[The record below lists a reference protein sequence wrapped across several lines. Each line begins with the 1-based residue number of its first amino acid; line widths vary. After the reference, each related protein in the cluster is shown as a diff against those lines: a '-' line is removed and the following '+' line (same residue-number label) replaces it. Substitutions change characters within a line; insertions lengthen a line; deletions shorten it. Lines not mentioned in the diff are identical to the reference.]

1 MSVTC
6 FEDLSNE
13 LVYEIFDFL
22 DVYHIYNAFF
32 HWNQRFKNLLIHS
45 DFSMKINISCMSKSK
60 FEEYY
65 SYLIKPNQHR
75 IISFR
80 LSDLFLVQMI
90 LSPPRVISKFLRLER
105 LILDQIESRHLENI
119 LQYALSLPN
128 LTSLTIGCVGYT
140 NDSSN
145 IYYQIFRLCQL
156 KYCQISG
163 LTIGNSTLLPNVNN
177 QYSPIEYLVMKNSV
191 YFDCFDILLSYIPQL
206 RHFSLHSLDGA
217 FTERTELSRILL
229 NHLNHVSIDL
239 HMIYFTQFEK
249 IIKDCFNQLQVLRIT
264 TARDVTYLDANR
276 WEQLMLSHMQNLRL
290 FEMNYDGFEYC
301 NELSP
306 DVLTKNFNSLF
317 WIERETIFICEK
329 DCNGNIDIK
338 VFYSIDSSRYRSIK

>member
-1 MSVTC
+1 
-6 FEDLSNE
+6 
-13 LVYEIFDFL
+13 
-22 DVYHIYNAFF
+22 
-32 HWNQRFKNLLIHS
+32 
-45 DFSMKINISCMSKSK
+45 
-60 FEEYY
+60 
-65 SYLIKPNQHR
+65 
-75 IISFR
+75 
-80 LSDLFLVQMI
+80 MI

-105 LILDQIESRHLENI
+105 LILDQIESKHLENI

-140 NDSSN
+140 DDSSN

-163 LTIGNSTLLPNVNN
+163 LTIGNSELLPNVNN

-191 YFDCFDILLSYIPQL
+191 NFDCFDILLSYIPRL
-206 RHFSLHSLDGA
+206 RHFSLHSLNGA
-217 FTERTELSRILL
+217 FAKRTELSRILL

-249 IIKDCFNQLQVLRIT
+249 IIKDCFNQLQVLRII

-276 WEQLMLSHMQNLRL
+276 WEQLILSHMQNLSL
-290 FEMNYDGFEYC
+290 FEINYQASRYC
-301 NELSP
+301 DELSV
-306 DVLTKNFNSLF
+306 DVIKKNFNSLF

-329 DCNGNIDIK
+329 DCNGNIGIK